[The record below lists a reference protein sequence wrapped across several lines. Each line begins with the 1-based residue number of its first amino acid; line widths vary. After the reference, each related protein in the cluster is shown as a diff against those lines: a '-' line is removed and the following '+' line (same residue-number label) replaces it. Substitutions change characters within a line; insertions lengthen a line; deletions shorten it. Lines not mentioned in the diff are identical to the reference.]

1 MQRMKFIMRLL
12 TMFKTKLLLFVAV
25 LWVFQNRL
33 DAQVDTIFW
42 FAAPEVSIHNSNF
55 DRPIVFRISALDD
68 DSEITIDQP
77 ANAGFLPINAT
88 IQAGQT
94 TTIDLTPWIDQ
105 IENKPANTILNYG
118 LRIRAT
124 TPVTSYYEVVS
135 SFCNCNPEIFALKGK
150 NALGSTFFIPG
161 QHFLNN
167 SGAYTPVPYSSFDII
182 ASEDNTTVT
191 ITTTQNIVGHNAST
205 PFTIILNKGQ
215 TYSATATSQLATQH
229 LHGSYVV
236 SDKPI
241 AITIK
246 DDLLAGSPFGG
257 CADLAGDQ
265 NIPLNIVGKEYIAV
279 RGFLNAP
286 FDQIFILATENNT
299 IVSANGVSIATLNQG
314 ESFNYAMGNTES
326 VYITATKPV
335 YVTQLSGFGCEV
347 GMSILPPIIC
357 TGSKRVSFSRSTA
370 ESLFLILLVPDG
382 AEGNFT
388 LNGNIGIINASD
400 FQFVPGTNNEW
411 RFAKL
416 TIPVG
421 VVPAGGTGVVFNS
434 SDFFHLGIIHGSAGG
449 GCRYGY
455 FSDFSAFGYE
465 ISASATSICE
475 GNDIVLSTN
484 SLDGA
489 TYQWSGPL
497 GFSAQGQTITLAGV
511 GINNT
516 GYYYV
521 SGNLPDACQLVGDS
535 VFIEVHVSPAPMG
548 LVFQDM
554 CDGETLTIY
563 FETLWHGV
571 EGGTNTIE
579 FGDAAG
585 NINTN
590 ANSPIMHHYGAPGQY
605 VVILTATTPAGCS
618 NTGKITAEIN
628 PVPTVEITS
637 SSYCSNRVDFQ
648 AQINMGATNAELE
661 SFYWLINGDSISNII
676 NPTVAINLE
685 TGVYDAIFGLTNII
699 GCHYT
704 FDFQY
709 FVDAALDMDAFTLPN
724 IITPNN
730 DGINDFFYVDDV
742 FNDCVPYTI
751 EFFNRWGQIIFTM
764 TSNDNAFGG
773 FDSSGSKLI
782 EGVYF
787 YVLKSEM
794 VNTHGFLH
802 ITRE

>member
-1 MQRMKFIMRLL
+1 MFRFLFIITILVLTPQVRL
-12 TMFKTKLLLFVAV
+12 F
-25 LWVFQNRL
+25 
-33 DAQVDTIFW
+33 AQVDTLFW
-42 FAAPEVSIHNSNF
+42 FAAPEVSIHNNNF
-55 DRPIVFRISALDD
+55 DRPIVFRISALDEE
-68 DSEITIDQP
+68 SEITIDQP
-77 ANAGFLPINAT
+77 ANLGFLPISAT
-88 IQAGQT
+88 IPAGQT
-94 TTIDLTPWIDQ
+94 TTIDLTTWIDQ
-105 IENKPANTILNYG
+105 IENKPANTVLNYG

-124 TPVTSYYEVVS
+124 TPVTAYYEVVS

-150 NALGSTFFIPG
+150 NAMGLTFFIPG

-167 SGAYTPVPYSSFDII
+167 SGAYNPIPYSSFDII
-182 ASEDNTTVT
+182 ASEDNTSVT
-191 ITTTQNIVGHNAST
+191 ITTTQNVVGHAAST
-205 PFTIILNKGQ
+205 PFTISLNKGQ

-241 AITIK
+241 AITVK

-265 NIPLNIVGKEYIAV
+265 NIPLNIVGKEYIPV
-279 RGFLNAP
+279 RGFLNSP
-286 FDQIFILATENNT
+286 FDQVFVLATENNT
-299 IVSANGVSIATLNQG
+299 VVSANGVTIATLNQG
-314 ESFNYAMGNTES
+314 ESYNYAMGNTES
-326 VYITATKPV
+326 VYITATNPV

-388 LNGNIGIINASD
+388 LNGDPAIINATD

-416 TIPVG
+416 TIPVAN
-421 VVPAGGTGVVFNS
+421 VPAGGTGVVVNS

-465 ISASATSICE
+465 ISASATSVCE

-484 SLDGA
+484 EIDGA
-489 TYQWSGPL
+489 TYQWSGPQEFT
-497 GFSAQGQTITLAGV
+497 GQGQTLTLEDV
-511 GINNT
+511 GIDNT
-516 GYYYV
+516 GYYFV

-535 VFIEVHVSPAPMG
+535 IFIEVNVSPSPMG
-548 LVFQDM
+548 LVYQDM
-554 CDGETLTIY
+554 CNGETLTIS
-563 FETLWHGV
+563 FETIWHGV

-585 NINTN
+585 NINTD
-590 ANSPIMHHYGAPGQY
+590 ATSPIVHNYGSPGQY
-605 VVILTATTPAGCS
+605 TVILTATTPAGCT
-618 NTGKITAEIN
+618 NTAKMTAEIN
-628 PVPTVEITS
+628 PLPTVEIAS
-637 SSYCSNRVDFQ
+637 ESYCTNLVDFQ
-648 AQINMGATNAELE
+648 AKINMGGTNAELE
-661 SFYWLINGDSISNII
+661 NFYWLINGDSIANLI
-676 NPTVAINLE
+676 NPSVVVNLE
-685 TGVYDAIFGLTNII
+685 TGIYDATFGLTNTI

-709 FVDAALDMDAFTLPN
+709 FVDAALEIENFSLPN
-724 IITPNN
+724 VITPNS
-730 DGINDFFYVDDV
+730 DGMNDFFLVDEV
-742 FNDCVPYTI
+742 FDDCVPYTI
-751 EFFNRWGQIIFTM
+751 DFVNRWGHVIYTM
-764 TSNDNAFGG
+764 TSNSNGFGG
-773 FDSSGSKLI
+773 LDLNGNPIS

-787 YVLKSEM
+787 YLFKSS
-794 VNTHGFLH
+794 VINTHGFLH
-802 ITRE
+802 VIYE